1 MGAGAAVFAFVL
13 VTSYIQPWYLAAILP
28 LVALQWRSR
37 LAFLAAGY
45 SVLLLL
51 GDEWLTSGGLL
62 KTVLR
67 FPLSTAFPVFQLL
80 ALGALVGLAVSQL
93 RQEPLHLFPA
103 KGTGA

>member
-1 MGAGAAVFAFVL
+1 
-13 VTSYIQPWYLAAILP
+13 
-28 LVALQWRSR
+28 
-37 LAFLAAGY
+37 
-45 SVLLLL
+45 VLLLL

-93 RQEPLHLFPA
+93 RQEPLHLPPSLRLFSA
-103 KGTGA
+103 KSPGV